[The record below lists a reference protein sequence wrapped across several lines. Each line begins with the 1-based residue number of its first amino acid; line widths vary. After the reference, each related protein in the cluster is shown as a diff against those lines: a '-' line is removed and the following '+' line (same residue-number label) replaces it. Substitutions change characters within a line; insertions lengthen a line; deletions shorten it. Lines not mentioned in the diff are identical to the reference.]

1 MDMFMENAHM
11 NCHGHEFSCMI
22 MVMPRVF
29 AAMLHVYI
37 YIVIPHGHAQSNN
50 M

>member
-37 YIVIPHGHAQSNN
+37 YSHTTWSRAIE
-50 M
+50 